1 MNDDNGTM
9 VGRAAVV
16 RQLTAWV
23 TELMPGHGAP
33 VDEHASLTRAGFDS
47 IATVQL
53 LARAEDEFG
62 VDLADQDQA
71 IQSAD
76 SVGSLADT
84 VVRLAGEGS

>member
-1 MNDDNGTM
+1 MSHETKMLDRPT
-9 VGRAAVV
+9 VV

-23 TELMPGHGAP
+23 AELLPGGDQSAI
-33 VDEHASLTRAGFDS
+33 DEDSSLTQAGFDS

-62 VDLADQDQA
+62 VDLASEDET

-76 SVGSLADT
+76 SVGALADS
-84 VVRLAGEGS
+84 VIRLGSARS